1 MNDVWVLQ
9 LQVNLAQ
16 TVKNAFEAGYKDFS
30 ELLQETTRLLRSEK
44 GKIGNIE
51 VLGKLVKVPP
61 LGRALVVGDLH
72 GDLESLVQILKET
85 SYLQEM
91 EDKDDSYLIFLGDY
105 GDRGAFSA
113 EVYYTVLKLKL
124 AFPAQTIL
132 MRGNHEGP
140 EDLLPSPHNLPMQL
154 YARLG
159 EKGNEIYLKTRAL
172 FPQLCNAVLVE
183 DRYLMVHG
191 GLPAKTTCIEDL
203 AFANATHPN
212 QSFLEEMLWSD
223 PDETVEETDTSPRG
237 AGKLFGKKV
246 TNEVLGKLAV
256 KILVRGHEPCDSGFK
271 IDHHGKVLTLFSRK
285 GSPYF
290 NSCGAY
296 LLVELSEKFE
306 NAEQLIPHIHTF

>member
-1 MNDVWVLQ
+1 MLQ

-140 EDLLPSPHNLPMQL
+140 DDLLASPHDLPSQL
-154 YARLG
+154 QKKFGESGREAYTKARELF
-159 EKGNEIYLKTRAL
+159 NYLY
-172 FPQLCNAVLVE
+172 NAVLVSE
-183 DRYLMVHG
+183 RYILLHG
-191 GLPAKTTCIEDL
+191 GVPSQAFTIDDL
-203 AFANATHPN
+203 ANAHKTHPKETH
-212 QSFLEEMLWSD
+212 LEEILWSD
-223 PDETVEETDTSPRG
+223 PSDEIKGTYSSPRG
-237 AGKLFGKKV
+237 AGKLFGEDITEKFLKTLNVKV
-246 TNEVLGKLAV
+246 L
-256 KILVRGHEPCDSGFK
+256 IRGHEPTENGFK
-271 IDHHGKVLTLFSRK
+271 INHHNKVLTLFSRK
-285 GSPYF
+285 GAPYY
-290 NSCGAY
+290 NNYGAY
-296 LLVELSEKFE
+296 LQIDVSRKIE
-306 NAEQLIPHIHTF
+306 NATQLIPYVRRF